1 MLKKLNETKIFF
13 KTKGHIET
21 NYLKLKDTLKQTNNR
36 EHSLA
41 AHLHCNL
48 ELHKD
53 LGSAGN
59 GASEGKYIINSVL
72 FKNCFRR

>member
-1 MLKKLNETKIFF
+1 MLKKLNETKIFV
-13 KTKGHIET
+13 KTKGHIE
-21 NYLKLKDTLKQTNNR
+21 TNNR